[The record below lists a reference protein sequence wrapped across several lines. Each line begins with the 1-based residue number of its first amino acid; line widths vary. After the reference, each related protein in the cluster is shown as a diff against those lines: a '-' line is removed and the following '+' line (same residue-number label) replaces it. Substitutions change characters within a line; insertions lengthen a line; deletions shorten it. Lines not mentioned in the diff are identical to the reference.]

1 MTRYV
6 MKTITTPEGTARYCW
21 LNRPDMKFEPE
32 YGTYR
37 TELILT
43 EEDWT
48 SLKNQIK
55 PLFDE
60 AYQAECLKQGKK
72 KLKQADSPFLIDEE
86 NNYVVKTK
94 MKGGGRRKDSTEYK
108 LTVARFDSQGQPMK
122 DDTIIGGGSRIKLGL
137 KVRFWYVAAHGFGM
151 TLEPQGV
158 QVIKLEAMGNSET
171 ASSFGF
177 SAEESGYQHGG
188 ETFEQTLDQPV
199 ANDNDEADAEE
210 TSKEEAPLTADF

>member
-1 MTRYV
+1 
-6 MKTITTPEGTARYCW
+6 MKTITTPEGIARYCW
-21 LNRPDMKFEPE
+21 LNKPDTKFEPE
-32 YGTYR
+32 YGHYR
-37 TELILT
+37 TELLLT

-48 SLKNQIK
+48 SLKNKIK

-86 NNYVVKTK
+86 NNYVVKSK
-94 MKGGGRRKDSTEYK
+94 MKGGGRRKDNTEYK

-137 KVRFWYVAAHGFGM
+137 KVRFWHVAAHGFGM

-158 QVIKLEAMGNSET
+158 QVIKLEALGNSET

-188 ETFEQTLDQPV
+188 ETFEQALDQPA
-199 ANDNDEADAEE
+199 ANDNEDVEE
-210 TSKEEAPLTADF
+210 TSKEEATLTADF